1 MKKSLLTFATL
12 AVVTFVPS
20 TVSAEEVVNLYSYRH
35 YEADTE
41 LYKKFTEKTG
51 IKVNVVKSKA
61 DALLERLASE
71 SDSSKADL
79 LITSD
84 AARLVKAKKLG
95 LLQSASSDDLLKQV
109 PENLRDPEN
118 HWYGITVR
126 ARVIVYNKDKVK
138 AGELKDYSD
147 LTKPEWKGRVV
158 ARSSSNIYNQS
169 LMAAMIA
176 NQGEKDALLWAMK
189 VRKNMARKPQGSDR
203 DQMRAVVAGVA
214 DAAIVNTYYIG
225 LLANSENEK
234 DREVASKIAVCFPN
248 QDSTGTH
255 INISGAG
262 ICKHAPNK
270 DNALKLLAF
279 LTSPEAQSTFPQT
292 TSEFPLSMKS
302 NSALLQSW
310 GSFKADKLNLEK
322 LGTNNAQAAKLF
334 TAAKWE

>member
-1 MKKSLLTFATL
+1 MKKCLSLLSLLTM
-12 AVVTFVPS
+12 
-20 TVSAEEVVNLYSYRH
+20 VSSMLGASETVNLYSYRH

-41 LYKKFTEKTG
+41 LYKKFTQKTG
-51 IKVNVVKSKA
+51 IQVNVVKSKA

-71 SDSSKADL
+71 GEACKADL

-84 AARLVKAKKLG
+84 AARLVKAKSMG
-95 LLQSASSDDLLKQV
+95 LLQSGVSDSLLKQV
-109 PENLRDPEN
+109 PVNLRDPQN

-138 AGELKDYSD
+138 ADDISSYMD
-147 LTKPEWKGRVV
+147 LAQPQWKGRVL

-169 LMAAMIA
+169 LLASMIA
-176 NQGEKDALLWAMK
+176 NQGEKQALLWALN

-225 LLANSENEK
+225 LLANSKNAK
-234 DREVASKIAVCFPN
+234 DREVASKIGVCFPD
-248 QDSTGTH
+248 QKTTGTH
-255 INISGAG
+255 INISGVG
-262 ICKHAPNK
+262 ICKYAPNK
-270 DNALKLLAF
+270 KNALKLLEF
-279 LTSPEAQSTFPQT
+279 LTSPEAQDTFPKT

-302 NSALLQSW
+302 TSPLLQSW
-310 GSFKADKLNLEK
+310 GEFKADTLNLEK
-322 LGTNNAQAAKLF
+322 LGIHNAKAAQLF